1 MVDNVYM
8 TDVDFNS
15 VFMGMGISL
24 DNSGIIDMDGINM
37 MIISARGVII
47 STVTIMLSLVEILG
61 TIKLQI
67 STFQGK
73 NDLNVYLEGE
83 KKVEWI
89 F

>member
-1 MVDNVYM
+1 M

-73 NDLNVYLEGE
+73 NDSNVYLEGE
-83 KKVEWI
+83 KKVKWI

>member
-1 MVDNVYM
+1 
-8 TDVDFNS
+8 
-15 VFMGMGISL
+15 MGMGISL
-24 DNSGIIDMDGINM
+24 DSSGIIDMDGINM

-73 NDLNVYLEGE
+73 NDSNVYLEGE
-83 KKVEWI
+83 KKVKWI

>member
-24 DNSGIIDMDGINM
+24 DSSGIIDMDGINM

-47 STVTIMLSLVEILG
+47 STVTIMLSLVEIWVQLSCKYQLSRG
-61 TIKLQI
+61 RMIRMFI
-67 STFQGK
+67 
-73 NDLNVYLEGE
+73 
-83 KKVEWI
+83 
-89 F
+89 

>member
-24 DNSGIIDMDGINM
+24 DSSGIIDMDGINM

-47 STVTIMLSLVEILG
+47 RTVTIMLSLVEIWVQLSCKYQLSRG
-61 TIKLQI
+61 RMIRMFI
-67 STFQGK
+67 
-73 NDLNVYLEGE
+73 
-83 KKVEWI
+83 
-89 F
+89 

>member
-1 MVDNVYM
+1 M

>member
-24 DNSGIIDMDGINM
+24 DSSGIINMDRINM

-73 NDLNVYLEGE
+73 NDSNVYLEGE

>member
-1 MVDNVYM
+1 M

-47 STVTIMLSLVEILG
+47 RTVTIMLSLVEIWVQLSCKYQLSRG
-61 TIKLQI
+61 RMIQMFI
-67 STFQGK
+67 
-73 NDLNVYLEGE
+73 
-83 KKVEWI
+83 
-89 F
+89 